1 MNKEQLTG
9 IILAGGKSS
18 RMQEDKALMQFN
30 GKTFTELV
38 VNAMNPLVS
47 EILLVS
53 SNPAHKILGLT
64 QIPDIFENAGP
75 LAGIYS
81 GLRQSKID
89 LNLVL
94 SCDVPLIKTHI
105 LQLLLQHEGKFDV
118 VQLSAENRAMP
129 LIALYNKSCLPHFE
143 KCLKKGEYK
152 LQLALADLNVKTIS
166 LPPEDAIFVTNV
178 NTPADF
184 ERIRVAEKN

>member
-1 MNKEQLTG
+1 MLKPEKITG
-9 IILAGGKSS
+9 IILAGGKSL

-30 GKTFTELV
+30 GKMFTAHIADALK
-38 VNAMNPLVS
+38 PLVS

-53 SNPAHKILGLT
+53 SNPAHQILGLT
-64 QIPDIFENAGP
+64 QIPDKFENAGP

-81 GLRQSKID
+81 GLRQSKTD
-89 LNLVL
+89 LNLIL
-94 SCDVPLIKTHI
+94 SCDVPLIKTSI
-105 LQLLLQHEGKFDV
+105 LQLLLQHADKFDV
-118 VQLSAENRAMP
+118 VQLSGENRAVP
-129 LIALYNKSCLPHFE
+129 LIAMYNKSCLPHFE
-143 KCLKKGEYK
+143 KCLQKSEYK

-184 ERIRVAEKN
+184 ERIQG